1 MMRILVGVDHAPHSN
16 PAVLFG
22 GILAG
27 DLGKP
32 ITLLKVIQ
40 NASRQVSAK
49 QILAEAVATIHPY
62 TSTVETRIRL
72 GHPAEEIIKEA
83 EEGGYGLVVVGERQH
98 QGFRTRFLLGSTAE
112 RVIEHAPCPV
122 VVARGQIRP
131 VRSILLCE
139 GVRDD
144 ETLVKRFLQ
153 QLPCLL
159 TLVST
164 ITVLHVMSQ
173 ISTAPNKS
181 GDVLVASVEQLITR
195 RTSEGRRLQR
205 DKILLGNA
213 GVNPI
218 LKIRRGL
225 VVEEIIAE
233 AQTGGHDLVV
243 IGAHQSEGWRRI
255 LLDDITRHVLVGAG
269 LPVLVVR

>member
-1 MMRILVGVDHAPHSN
+1 MRILVGVDQAPRPS
-16 PAVLFG
+16 PAALFG
-22 GILAG
+22 GMLAG
-27 DLGKP
+27 DLRTSV
-32 ITLLKVIQ
+32 TLLRVIP
-40 NASRQVSAK
+40 NASRQAAAE
-49 QILAEAVATIHPY
+49 QALADAMEAIRSY
-62 TSTVETRIRL
+62 TSAVEARVRI

-98 QGFRTRFLLGSTAE
+98 PMFHTRFLLGSTAE

-122 VVARGQIRP
+122 VVARGRVGP

-144 ETLVKRFLQ
+144 ETLAKRFLQ
-153 QLPCLL
+153 QLACLL
-159 TLVST
+159 ALNPT

-173 ISTAPNKS
+173 ISTAPEKS
-181 GDVLVASVEQLITR
+181 GDVLVASVEQLIAR

-205 DKILLGNA
+205 DKILLSQA

-233 AQTGGHDLVV
+233 AQTGAHDLVV
-243 IGAHQSEGWRRI
+243 MGAHQSEGWRRI
-255 LLDDITRHVLVGAG
+255 LLDDITRRVLVGAG

>member
-1 MMRILVGVDHAPHSN
+1 MMRILVGVDHAPRSN

-27 DLGKP
+27 DLDKP
-32 ITLLKVIQ
+32 ITLLKVVQ
-40 NASRQVSAK
+40 NASRQASAE
-49 QILAEAVATIHPY
+49 QILAEAMATIHPY
-62 TSTVETRIRL
+62 ASAVETRIRL

-98 QGFRTRFLLGSTAE
+98 QGFHTRFLLGSTAE

-153 QLPCLL
+153 QLSCLL
-159 TLVST
+159 TLAST

-173 ISTAPNKS
+173 ISTAPDKS

-233 AQTGGHDLVV
+233 AQMGNYDLVV

>member
-1 MMRILVGVDHAPHSN
+1 MRILIGVDHAPGSN

-22 GILAG
+22 GMLAR

-32 ITLLKVIQ
+32 VTLLRVVQ
-40 NASRQVSAK
+40 NAGHQAIGE
-49 QILAEAVATIHPY
+49 QALADAMAAVRAY
-62 TSTVETRIRL
+62 TSAVEGRVRV
-72 GHPAEEIIKEA
+72 GHPAEEIIREA

-98 QGFRTRFLLGSTAE
+98 QVLRTRFPLGSTAE

-122 VVARGQIRP
+122 VVAQGRIGP

-159 TLVST
+159 TLAPT

-173 ISTAPNKS
+173 VSTAPEKS
-181 GDVLVASVEQLITR
+181 GDILVASVEQLIER

-205 DKILLGNA
+205 DKIMLGNA

-225 VVEEIIAE
+225 VVEEIAAE
-233 AQTGGHDLVV
+233 AQTGAYDLMV
-243 IGAHQSEGWRRI
+243 IGAHPSDGWRRI
-255 LLDDITRHVLVGAG
+255 LLDDITRRVLMGAG

>member
-1 MMRILVGVDHAPHSN
+1 MRILVGVDHAPSPH

-27 DLGKP
+27 DLSKP
-32 ITLLKVIQ
+32 VTLLRVVQ
-40 NASRQVSAK
+40 SASRQAAAE
-49 QILAEAVATIHPY
+49 QALADAMELIRPY
-62 TSTVETRIRL
+62 TSAMEARVRI
-72 GHPAEEIIKEA
+72 GHPAEEILKEA
-83 EEGGYGLVVVGERQH
+83 EEGGYGLVIVGERRH
-98 QGFRTRFLLGSTAE
+98 QTLRTRFLLGSTAE
-112 RVIEHAPCPV
+112 RVMEHAPCPV
-122 VVARGQIRP
+122 VVARGRIRP

-153 QLPCLL
+153 QVSCLL
-159 TLVST
+159 TLTPT

-173 ISTAPNKS
+173 VSTAPEKS
-181 GDVLVASVEQLITR
+181 GDVLVASVEQLIAR

-205 DKILLGNA
+205 DRIMLGNA

-233 AQTGGHDLVV
+233 AQTGAHDLVV
-243 IGAHQSEGWRRI
+243 IGAHPSDGWRRI
-255 LLDDITRHVLVGAG
+255 LLDDITRRVLVGAG